1 MLDKLKSLWARVR
14 VRWYVLLA
22 ALAAAAPDILNY
34 MGLIDLRPIL
44 SQFLPDNYVSM
55 IVGILPFALVFL
67 KSAVSVEPASEED

>member
-1 MLDKLKSLWARVR
+1 MLDKLKSLWARLR

>member
-1 MLDKLKSLWARVR
+1 MLDKLKSLWARLR

-44 SQFLPDNYVSM
+44 SQFIPDNYVSM